1 MSTIIQASSSYRV
14 CVGVAAGGRWSVWAG
29 GGAGGGAGRPPEP
42 GHNINIALHLSQG
55 GHLGYIMGTPR
66 PHRGHSATT
75 VTIGGTIPTTPVHLI
90 LLGTVKIRDEIISF
104 VRDVLIYCASR
115 VNIRFSIKGK
125 SFKFIIRY
133 Y

>member
-1 MSTIIQASSSYRV
+1 MSTIIMQASSYRV
-14 CVGVAAGGRWSVWAG
+14 CVGVAAGGRRSVWAG

-90 LLGTVKIRDEIISF
+90 LLGTVKI
-104 VRDVLIYCASR
+104 
-115 VNIRFSIKGK
+115 K
-125 SFKFIIRY
+125 SSPS
-133 Y
+133 

>member
-14 CVGVAAGGRWSVWAG
+14 CVGVAAGGRRSVW
-29 GGAGGGAGRPPEP
+29 AGGGAGRPPEA

-75 VTIGGTIPTTPVHLI
+75 VKIGGTIPTTPVHLI
-90 LLGTVKIRDEIISF
+90 LLGTVKM
-104 VRDVLIYCASR
+104 
-115 VNIRFSIKGK
+115 K
-125 SFKFIIRY
+125 SSPS
-133 Y
+133 